1 MMRGARAILLLAVA
15 VGLSACVGGW
25 TSVPVK
31 PAKLSGGLVLQPENE
46 WSAIKYGRAQV
57 WTVHGPPLE
66 AVTVV
71 AGLED
76 GKSIDPPVSY
86 KDEMPLFRAS
96 MAASEVAE
104 MVVET
109 LLRAGYGRVE
119 LLGVRPES
127 FASRP
132 GFRFDLD
139 LATGNGLEQSGFGAG
154 AIVDGKLYLIA
165 YRAPKLHYFE
175 HYKPAVEKLIDTAR
189 IEGAPPRG

>member
-1 MMRGARAILLLAVA
+1 MMRSARAILLLAVA
-15 VGLSACVGGW
+15 VGLSACLGW
-25 TSVPVK
+25 TKIPVK
-31 PAKLSGGLVLQPENE
+31 PAKLGGGLVLQPENE
-46 WSAIKYGRAQV
+46 WSSLKYGKAQT

-76 GKSIDPPVSY
+76 GESIDRPASY

-109 LLRAGYGRVE
+109 LLRAGYGQVE
-119 LLGVRPES
+119 LLGVRPGT
-127 FASRP
+127 FAGRP

-154 AIVDGKLYLIA
+154 AIVDAKLYLIV

-175 HYKPAVEKLIDTAR
+175 HYKPAVEQLIDSAR
-189 IEGAPPRG
+189 IE